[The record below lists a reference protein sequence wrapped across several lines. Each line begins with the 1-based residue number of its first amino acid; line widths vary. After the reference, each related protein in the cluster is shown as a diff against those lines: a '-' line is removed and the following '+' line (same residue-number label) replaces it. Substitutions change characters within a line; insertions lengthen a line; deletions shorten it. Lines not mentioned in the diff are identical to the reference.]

1 MKHRVCIMLM
11 LTLCVFLCA
20 CVNDNKGMESYV
32 GNTYT
37 GTSPWN
43 EPVSITVKK
52 YDEEK
57 NTINLEYKERIDSEH
72 SLCLN
77 WEGLMIGTNSVAM
90 DYAGSREDDSYGV
103 EYKYELSIKF
113 KNQTMELTYLDGQKT
128 ELGTEGGKEFHQV
141 SELSEKE
148 KTVILEQN

>member
-1 MKHRVCIMLM
+1 MKHWFGILLM
-11 LTLCVFLCA
+11 LTLCVFLCT
-20 CVNDNKGMESYV
+20 CVNDNNGMESYV

-43 EPVSITVKK
+43 EKVSITVKK

-57 NTINLEYKERIDSEH
+57 NTIDLEYKESIDSEH

-77 WEGLMIGTNSVAM
+77 WEGAMLGTNSVAM
-90 DYAGSREDDSYGV
+90 ACAGSREDDSYGI

-128 ELGTEGGKEFHQV
+128 ELGAEGGKEFHQV

-148 KTVILEQN
+148 KTIILKR